1 MRLTII
7 CRFMKFKK
15 PTFWDYKTPNIIAYL
30 LLPFAY
36 LFQFIGFLNDKKK
49 IKLQRIKTVCIGNI
63 YLGGTGKTPISIKIN
78 QILNNLG
85 FKTAFIKKKYYNQID
100 EQKLL
105 SSNGKLFCKNNRI
118 DALKE
123 AIEKNTEVAILDD
136 GLQDKQIAYDISFV
150 CFNIQK
156 WIGNGLII
164 PSGPLREN
172 LSNLKKYDAIFLNGD
187 GEENLII
194 KKIIKGINSN
204 LEIFEAEYIATNIE
218 KLDLSQ
224 NYLAFSGIGNP
235 DSFKKTLKKNNFKI
249 LKIINFPDH
258 YNYTNKDII
267 EIKQNAKE
275 LGAKIITTEKDYN
288 RLNLLNSEDINY
300 LKIELK
306 IINENELIN
315 FLNKKL

>member
-1 MRLTII
+1 M
-7 CRFMKFKK
+7 
-15 PTFWDYKTPNIIAYL
+15 A
-30 LLPFAY
+30 
-36 LFQFIGFLNDKKK
+36 
-49 IKLQRIKTVCIGNI
+49 
-63 YLGGTGKTPISIKIN
+63 S
-78 QILNNLG
+78 
-85 FKTAFIKKKYYNQID
+85 
-100 EQKLL
+100 
-105 SSNGKLFCKNNRI
+105 
-118 DALKE
+118 
-123 AIEKNTEVAILDD
+123 
-136 GLQDKQIAYDISFV
+136 
-150 CFNIQK
+150 
-156 WIGNGLII
+156 
-164 PSGPLREN
+164 
-172 LSNLKKYDAIFLNGD
+172 LKKYDAIFLNGD

-275 LGAKIITTEKDYN
+275 LDAKIITTEKDYN